1 MLCMDSNLKNV
12 NYRGVADLFLFIY
25 LFILAFLYTPVAKMS
40 HLDNRSAQHY
50 RSIFLFKDCLQ
61 HHIQCFHYFMK

>member
-12 NYRGVADLFLFIY
+12 NYRGVADLFL
-25 LFILAFLYTPVAKMS
+25 AFLYAPVAKMS

-50 RSIFLFKDCLQ
+50 RSIFLFKDRLQ
-61 HHIQCFHYFMK
+61 HHIQCFYYFMK